1 MALSL
6 TSLTGSSTK
15 STRGWMA
22 LPSFIAV
29 YLPFVVMVILLVELE
44 IMKQK
49 NHIYCQFLWN
59 DSNLNLDIVET
70 IFSIQAQEKNPT
82 KILWHN
88 ANCENLHHKGT
99 CCIGTHIGLFVLEK
113 SDQRWHRLHIHSFVL
128 TI

>member
-44 IMKQK
+44 IMKKK
-49 NHIYCQFLWN
+49 NHIYYQFLWN

-70 IFSIQAQEKNPT
+70 IFYNSSSREKPNKDFMT
-82 KILWHN
+82 
-88 ANCENLHHKGT
+88 
-99 CCIGTHIGLFVLEK
+99 
-113 SDQRWHRLHIHSFVL
+113 
-128 TI
+128 